1 MPSQRVVVPRNAP
14 PGKVWLMVWF
24 SPADGSDGSDDQPRQ
39 RREVVADNESET
51 ERIAG

>member
-1 MPSQRVVVPRNAP
+1 MPSQRVVVPS
-14 PGKVWLMVWF
+14 KESVLMVWF

-39 RREVVADNESET
+39 RREVAADNESET